1 MLRNLVS
8 QSKRSATAAATKL
21 AAEAFP
27 KTFDK
32 VLIANR
38 GEIACRVMK
47 SCRALGIKTV
57 AVYSEPDAAAVHV
70 KTADEAY
77 CIGPAAAGESY
88 LRSDKILEVIKAT
101 GAQAVHPG
109 YGFLSENAEFADMLE
124 QNGIT
129 FIGPKSPAIRAM
141 GDKIESKIVARAAGV
156 NCIPGYDGVI
166 DDADH
171 AIKIAH
177 EIGYPVMLKASAGG
191 GGKGMRI
198 AWNDQE
204 CREGFK
210 LSKQEAKSSFG
221 DDRILVEKYIDKPR
235 HIEIQLIADEHGNAL
250 YLNER
255 ECSIQRRNQKVVEE
269 APSVILTPETRK
281 AMGEQ
286 ACQLAKA
293 VGYRTAGTVEFLLDS
308 QQNFYFLEMN
318 TRLQVEHPVSELITG
333 VDLVKEM
340 LRTAAGHELT
350 ITQDDITIDGWAIEC
365 RVYAEDPYKSFGLP
379 SIGRLHRYQ
388 EPTALPG
395 VRCDSGIRQGSEI
408 SMYYDAMISKLIT
421 YGSNRDDAIAK
432 MKAALD
438 NYVIRGVTHNV
449 PLCQEV
455 LSCDQ
460 FVSGDI
466 TTNYLYEK
474 YPEGFQGLQL
484 EKGSREEARL
494 AAVFA
499 ALSAARNLGH
509 TMAGLPQKKHSL
521 NVEIEGLEENF
532 LVDVDVS
539 CDKFSISVN
548 GETFELATGFSVD
561 QVLQNLAFS
570 DDSENLTI
578 QTIHNKPAGD
588 IKIQYKG
595 TLFEANVLNQ
605 HVFNFQKTMP
615 EKPKIDESLFVK
627 TPMPGTVISVNVK
640 VGDTVASG
648 SEVAVLEAMKMQNSL
663 TAACDGVVKAVYCKE
678 GDKMNDGDVLVEFE

>member
-521 NVEIEGLEENF
+521 NVEIEGLEDNF